1 VVASGLLD
9 RDAGV
14 RVLATRIAGR
24 LGTPELRPGVQARL
38 FDTHP
43 EVRQEAVSA
52 LAHLGGG
59 PGATAA
65 LVRALPLLRGSE
77 LRVGATLA
85 TVARAAD
92 LPLLARAA
100 RSARGAARLAL
111 LLGLAPAL
119 EQGPALPGLQAAVE
133 LLAAELT
140 RGGVGAEL
148 AAEALTGAA
157 PAVRV
162 DDHQL
167 RLAWQT
173 ASDAVKARLCPA
185 LASSADGRTALARL
199 LLHPGA
205 SGEVQA
211 AAAWALAGVREP
223 GLRRAMEWASGSTHP
238 AVAANARAALAV
250 PPGARDR
257 TGPVRL
263 RLVDNLEAAQA
274 GRWLIAHLPPG
285 PVWFRTGGL
294 GQARLPHPG
303 SGSVKVE
310 PAEPELGLRP
320 TVAAAPD

>member
-1 VVASGLLD
+1 
-9 RDAGV
+9 
-14 RVLATRIAGR
+14 
-24 LGTPELRPGVQARL
+24 
-38 FDTHP
+38 
-43 EVRQEAVSA
+43 VRQEAVSS
-52 LAHLGGG
+52 LAHLGG
-59 PGATAA
+59 PGAATA

-77 LRVGATLA
+77 LRVGATLT

-92 LPLLARAA
+92 LALLARAA

-111 LLGLAPAL
+111 LMGLAPSL

-133 LLAAELT
+133 LLASELA

-162 DDHQL
+162 DDRQV
-167 RLAWQT
+167 RMAWQS
-173 ASDAVKARLCPA
+173 ASDPVKARLCPA
-185 LASSADGRTALARL
+185 LAASADGRVALARL

-223 GLRRAMEWASGSTHP
+223 GLRRVLEWATGSSHP
-238 AVAANARAALAV
+238 AAAANARAALAV

-257 TGPVRL
+257 TGPVRV
-263 RLVDNLEAAQA
+263 RLVDELEEPQT
-274 GRWLIAHLPPG
+274 GRWLIAHLPAG

-303 SGSVKVE
+303 SGSVTVE
-310 PAEPELGLRP
+310 PAEPELRLRP
-320 TVAAAPD
+320 TVASAH